1 MQPDAGS
8 AELAMARKEGLIG
21 RKIGMTQVFSDD
33 GSHVPV
39 TVIEA
44 GPCTII
50 GIRTQESHGY
60 DALQIGFGAKKKNVS
75 KPAAGLFKKANVAPM
90 RVVREV
96 RLEKTDKLQG
106 YQVGQALTVEMF
118 TAGELVDVVGVT
130 KGKGF
135 QGGVK
140 RYGWYGGDA
149 THGSMF
155 HRAPGSIG
163 ASSDPSRVWPGHHM
177 PGRRGGDRRAGT
189 NDTKGRSEGSGGGR
203 KPWKQKGTGR
213 ARQGSTRA
221 VQWKGGGKPF
231 GPTPRS
237 YDKDL
242 PRSMRRGALRAAVAA
257 KVAAGQLSA
266 VETIDVPDGKT
277 KSLVTRLGALGLA
290 GEPTLLVVRE
300 LAETVARAARNVP
313 WLTVETPA
321 HVSVYQLLQARRVL
335 FERAGLLALEEA
347 LAK

>member
-1 MQPDAGS
+1 MRAEAGSAGS

-50 GIRTQESHGY
+50 GIKTAESHGY

-75 KPAAGLFKKANVAPM
+75 KPAAGVFKKANVAPM
-90 RVVREV
+90 QVLREV
-96 RLEKTDKLQG
+96 RLEKTEKLQG

-118 TAGELVDVVGVT
+118 APGELVDVVGVT

-135 QGGVK
+135 QGGVR

-163 ASSDPSRVWPGHHM
+163 ASSDPSRVWPGHHL
-177 PGRRGGDRRAGT
+177 PGRMGGERRT
-189 NDTKGRSEGSGGGR
+189 VLNVSVVR
-203 KPWKQKGTGR
+203 
-213 ARQGSTRA
+213 
-221 VQWKGGGKPF
+221 V
-231 GPTPRS
+231 
-237 YDKDL
+237 L
-242 PRSMRRGALRAAVAA
+242 PEQSLLLLRGA
-257 KVAAGQLSA
+257 
-266 VETIDVPDGKT
+266 VPGPNG
-277 KSLVTRLGALGLA
+277 SLVMIRK
-290 GEPTLLVVRE
+290 
-300 LAETVARAARNVP
+300 
-313 WLTVETPA
+313 
-321 HVSVYQLLQARRVL
+321 SVKITKAQQQQKT
-335 FERAGLLALEEA
+335 E
-347 LAK
+347 KK